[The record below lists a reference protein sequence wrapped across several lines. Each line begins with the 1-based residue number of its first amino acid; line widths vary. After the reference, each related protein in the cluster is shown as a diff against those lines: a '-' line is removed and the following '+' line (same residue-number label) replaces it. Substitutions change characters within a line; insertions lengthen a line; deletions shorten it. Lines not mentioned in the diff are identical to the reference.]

1 MQLRTTSSEYAVLQ
15 AIAAVSLAM
24 RMRVIPKRIQ
34 QTQAIETPTMLQRAW
49 EVDSRSM
56 SHDGLETRL
65 MCRFDN

>member
-1 MQLRTTSSEYAVLQ
+1 MQLRTTSPEYAVLQ

-49 EVDSRSM
+49 EVDSGSM